1 MFVNV
6 RETESQPMHV
16 PYIGADGD
24 GQTGRDL
31 KETYLCDIQSLLNIW
46 SYAKF
51 LQTESKLHNFRIM
64 HVDICE
70 CLCGS
75 EAFWYLIHYNR
86 DQANRK

>member
-75 EAFWYLIHYNR
+75 EAF
-86 DQANRK
+86 

>member
-70 CLCGS
+70 WHCVAVKHSGT
-75 EAFWYLIHYNR
+75 
-86 DQANRK
+86 